1 MFPDKKTAQVQ
12 KNAEGMGLEGSF
24 QIEQHHGNFVD
35 STDGIIFCTEPAQTK
50 ALPLVVEFFG
60 IVSVLGRLWGGMV

>member
-1 MFPDKKTAQVQ
+1 MQ

-35 STDGIIFCTEPAQTK
+35 STDGIIFCTEPAQTV
-50 ALPLVVEFFG
+50 AMPLVVEF
-60 IVSVLGRLWGGMV
+60 LRLSLCWAGYGAGWYK